1 MKATNKEEL
10 ALLECYRRLFKQ
22 ATPSADFDLLCENAT
37 LDEQGRKIIPFLDY
51 ELEDGKFKQTLSEVI
66 KEYKIKPLRRKA
78 FEITILLGC
87 SPKTI
92 L

>member
-51 ELEDGKFKQTLSEVI
+51 ELEDGKFKQIISEVI

>member
-66 KEYKIKPLRRKA
+66 KEYKIKPLRKKA

-92 L
+92 S